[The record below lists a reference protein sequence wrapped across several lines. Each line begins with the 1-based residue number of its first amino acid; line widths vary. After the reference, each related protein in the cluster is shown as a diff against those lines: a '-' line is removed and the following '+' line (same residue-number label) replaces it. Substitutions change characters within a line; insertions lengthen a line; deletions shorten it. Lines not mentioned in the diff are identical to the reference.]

1 MIGSLRGKIIAQLEQ
16 KILLE
21 VGDVGYWVNT
31 GSWQPSEEELVCFIS
46 QQIREDSNELY
57 GFNTL
62 EQLNLFE
69 KLLTVSGIGPKA
81 ALNVLSLDTPTKIQA
96 AILQEDLHFLSSASG
111 VGGKAAQKIVLE
123 LKGKL
128 SQIQLEE
135 KDQAIGK
142 QHPELVAALESL
154 GYKNSEIRP
163 ILRHLPSETLEI
175 DQQLKWA
182 LQELSSH

>member
-1 MIGSLRGKIIAQLEQ
+1 MIGSLRGKITAHLEQ
-16 KILLE
+16 KTLLE
-21 VGDVGYWVNT
+21 VGGVGFWINT
-31 GSWQPSEEELVCFIS
+31 GSWQPEGENLIFFIS

-81 ALNVLSLDTPTKIQA
+81 ALNILSLGPPTRIQA

-128 SQIQLEE
+128 NQIQLEE
-135 KDQAIGK
+135 KDQLIGQ

-154 GYKNSEIRP
+154 GYKNQEFRPVLRNIPTEI
-163 ILRHLPSETLEI
+163 LEI
-175 DQQLKWA
+175 DQQLKWV
-182 LQELSSH
+182 LKELSGR